1 MLVPRACPS
10 PAVRSFLTICSWGA
24 FSFHG
29 ESQTRLAPGTLI
41 AGGSSSEEHANK
53 DEAGK
58 QQGVIEAV
66 HGRIKAAW
74 RADIDLFIHGSL
86 PSV

>member
-1 MLVPRACPS
+1 LS
-10 PAVRSFLTICSWGA
+10 S
-24 FSFHG
+24 
-29 ESQTRLAPGTLI
+29 
-41 AGGSSSEEHANK
+41 GGSFNRRRTK
-53 DEAGK
+53 DEAGE

-74 RADIDLFIHGSL
+74 RTDIDLFIHGSL